1 MSLFG
6 SSSSSTPSEQS
17 SAELKNALMQSVQ
30 AEAAVANT
38 RILINLT
45 KGGQIQKINENC
57 FDRCIPTPGST
68 LSAGE
73 STCLSSCMDKYINLW
88 NVTSRAYVS
97 RVQKESKR
105 MGAGADVLGALGTSE
120 Q

>member
-38 RILINLT
+38 RILIN
-45 KGGQIQKINENC
+45 KINENC